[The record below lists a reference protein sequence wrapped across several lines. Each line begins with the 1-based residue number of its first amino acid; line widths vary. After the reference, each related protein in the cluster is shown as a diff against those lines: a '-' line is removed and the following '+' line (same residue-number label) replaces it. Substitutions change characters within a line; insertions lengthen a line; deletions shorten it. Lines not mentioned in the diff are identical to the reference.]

1 MEKRNLGLSGLG
13 VMPIGFGCMGI
24 THANGTPMEKQDG
37 IAVIRAAYET
47 GYTFFDTAE
56 CYTGIYPDGREV
68 YNEDIV
74 GEALRPVRDKVVLA
88 TKFGVTH
95 DGRQLILDSRPETI
109 RRSVEGSLKRL
120 GTDYIDLYYQHRID
134 PKVAPEEVAVTMSV
148 LQKEGKIRAWG
159 ISEANEAYLRKAH
172 AVCPVAAI
180 QNRYSMLA
188 RWHEQLF
195 PVLEELHIAYVAF
208 SPLGNGFL
216 SGKYD
221 ANTKFEQ
228 NTDFRSSMPQ
238 YTQEGY
244 AKNRVLLDLLEN
256 LAQAKNAT
264 PAQLSLAWMLHKKP
278 FIIPIPGSRKPA
290 RLRENIGAAAIA
302 LTAAEV
308 AEIDAEI
315 KTMELR
321 VFNGH

>member
-1 MEKRNLGLSGLG
+1 
-13 VMPIGFGCMGI
+13 
-24 THANGTPMEKQDG
+24 
-37 IAVIRAAYET
+37 
-47 GYTFFDTAE
+47 
-56 CYTGIYPDGREV
+56 
-68 YNEDIV
+68 
-74 GEALRPVRDKVVLA
+74 
-88 TKFGVTH
+88 
-95 DGRQLILDSRPETI
+95 
-109 RRSVEGSLKRL
+109 
-120 GTDYIDLYYQHRID
+120 
-134 PKVAPEEVAVTMSV
+134 MSV

-244 AKNRVLLDLLEN
+244 AKNRVLL
-256 LAQAKNAT
+256 
-264 PAQLSLAWMLHKKP
+264 AWMLHKKP

>member
-1 MEKRNLGLSGLG
+1 M
-13 VMPIGFGCMGI
+13 
-24 THANGTPMEKQDG
+24 
-37 IAVIRAAYET
+37 
-47 GYTFFDTAE
+47 
-56 CYTGIYPDGREV
+56 
-68 YNEDIV
+68 
-74 GEALRPVRDKVVLA
+74 
-88 TKFGVTH
+88 
-95 DGRQLILDSRPETI
+95 
-109 RRSVEGSLKRL
+109 
-120 GTDYIDLYYQHRID
+120 
-134 PKVAPEEVAVTMSV
+134 
-148 LQKEGKIRAWG
+148 G

-244 AKNRVLLDLLEN
+244 AKNRVLLDLLEK